1 MISHLFICSPRG
13 DVIAIKQYRDDIPGN
28 IPELFFDLIKDSR
41 ESICPVIDAGGYS
54 FLWMKKNGLYFVCTS
69 KFNTSPSLVF
79 EMINRF
85 TVLLKDYCGVLNEE
99 SLRLNFV
106 LVYELLDEV
115 LDFGYIQGTSTD
127 LLKTYIYNQAIEI
140 PTEQSIFDSID
151 KVVNFETK
159 KRIQPSIASA
169 KPLALVGPV
178 AKERKNEV
186 YIDVLERLT
195 VLIGVTGELI
205 RSEINGV
212 IQVKSYLSGT
222 AEIHMGLNED
232 LVVGRPD
239 RYAPV
244 YSSIIL
250 DYCSF
255 HDSVQLANFEDY
267 KQLSIQAPDGEFI
280 AMNYRITADA
290 ASACIFKLYT
300 VFEEVDSRHLHLTLR
315 LNSTLPAAY
324 HAVNI
329 IATIPMPNS
338 TSAVS
343 FETGGNLQS
352 AEFNTSKKVVVW
364 SIKRL
369 DSGGEQAIKI
379 KITIPEM
386 NKSIKK
392 EIGPMGVDFEAP
404 VYLASGLE
412 IRNLKVF
419 DSHRASQ
426 PQRWVRYVTHSD
438 SYVFRIAPNN

>member
-28 IPELFFDLIKDSR
+28 IPELFFDLVKESR
-41 ESICPVIDAGGYS
+41 ESLYPVIDAGGYS
-54 FLWMKKNGLYFVCTS
+54 FLWLKKNGLYFVCTT

-79 EMINRF
+79 EMMNRF

-140 PTEQSIFDSID
+140 PTEQSIFDSLD
-151 KVVNFETK
+151 RVVNFEPK
-159 KRIQPSIASA
+159 KRIQPSVAA
-169 KPLALVGPV
+169 TKPLALVGPV

-195 VLIGVTGELI
+195 VLIGSTGELI

-212 IQVKSYLSGT
+212 VQIKSYLSGT
-222 AEIHMGLNED
+222 AEIHMGVNED
-232 LVVGRPD
+232 LVVGRSN
-239 RYAPV
+239 RFGSLH
-244 YSSIIL
+244 SSVVL

-255 HDSVQLANFEDY
+255 HDCVLLNNFEDRR
-267 KQLSIQAPDGEFI
+267 QLTIQPPDGEFI
-280 AMNYRITADA
+280 AMNYRITAEA
-290 ASACIFKLYT
+290 TSACIFKLYT
-300 VFEEVDSRHLHLTLR
+300 LFEEIDSRHIYLTLR

-329 IATIPMPNS
+329 VATIPVPNS
-338 TSAVS
+338 TTAVS
-343 FETGGNLQS
+343 FELGGQLQS
-352 AEFNTSKKVVVW
+352 VNYNTSRKLVVW
-364 SIKRL
+364 NIKRL
-369 DSGGEQAIKI
+369 DSGGEQVIKV
-379 KITIPEM
+379 KMNVPELS
-386 NKSIKK
+386 KSTKK
-392 EIGPMGVDFEAP
+392 EIGPMALDFEVP
-404 VYLASGLE
+404 VYLASGME
-412 IRNLKVF
+412 INNLKVF

-438 SYVFRIAPNN
+438 SYVIRISPN

>member
-28 IPELFFDLIKDSR
+28 IPEQFFDLVKETR
-41 ESICPVIDAGGYS
+41 ESTYPVIDAGAYS

-85 TVLLKDYCGVLNEE
+85 TVLLKDYCGILNEE

-140 PTEQSIFDSID
+140 PTELSIFESLDR
-151 KVVNFETK
+151 VVSFEPK
-159 KRIQPSIASA
+159 KRIQPSVAST

-178 AKERKNEV
+178 AKDRKNEV
-186 YIDVLERLT
+186 FIDVHERLT
-195 VLIGVTGELI
+195 VLIGTTGELI

-222 AEIHMGLNED
+222 AEICMGLNED

-239 RYAPV
+239 QYAPV

-255 HDSVQLANFEDY
+255 HDCVQLNNFEDH
-267 KQLSIQAPDGEFI
+267 KQLVIQAPDGEFN

-290 ASACIFKLYT
+290 ASACIFKLYSL
-300 VFEEVDSRHLHLTLR
+300 FEEIDSRHLNLTLR
-315 LNSTLPAAY
+315 LNSTLPPAY

-329 IATIPMPNS
+329 VATIPMPNS
-338 TSAVS
+338 TSSVS
-343 FETGGNLQS
+343 FELGSNLQT
-352 AEFNTSKKVVVW
+352 AEFNTSKKVVTW
-364 SIKRL
+364 CMKRL
-369 DSGGEQAIKI
+369 DSGGEHAIKV
-379 KITIPEM
+379 KMSIPEV
-386 NKSIKK
+386 NKSTKK
-392 EIGPMGVDFEAP
+392 EIGPMGIEFEVP
-404 VYLASGLE
+404 LYLSSRLE
-412 IRNLKVF
+412 IRNLKVY
-419 DSHRASQ
+419 DTHRASQ
-426 PQRWVRYVTHSD
+426 PQRWVRYITHSD
-438 SYVFRIAPNN
+438 SYVFRIAPN

>member
-41 ESICPVIDAGGYS
+41 DSIQPVIDAGGYS
-54 FLWMKKNGLYFVCTS
+54 FLWMKKNGLYFVCTT

-115 LDFGYIQGTSTD
+115 LDFGYIQGTSTE

-140 PTEQSIFDSID
+140 PTEQSIFDSLD
-151 KVVNFETK
+151 RVVSFEPK
-159 KRIQPSIASA
+159 KRIQSSVASA

-178 AKERKNEV
+178 AKDRKNEV
-186 YIDVLERLT
+186 YIDLLERLT

-222 AEIHMGLNED
+222 AEICMGLNED

-255 HDSVQLANFEDY
+255 HESVLLSNFEDH

-290 ASACIFKLYT
+290 TSACILKLYT
-300 VFEEVDSRHLHLTLR
+300 LFEEIDNRYLHLTLR

-324 HAVNI
+324 HACNI

-343 FETGGNLQS
+343 FEIGGSMQT
-352 AEFNTSKKVVVW
+352 AEFKTSKKVVIW
-364 SIKRL
+364 HMKRL

-379 KITIPEM
+379 KMNIPEM
-386 NKSIKK
+386 NKSTKK
-392 EIGPMGVDFEAP
+392 EIGPMGVEFEVP
-404 VYLASGLE
+404 SYLASRLE

-419 DSHRASQ
+419 DPRRALQ
-426 PQRWVRYVTHSD
+426 PQRWVRNVTHSD
-438 SYVFRIAPNN
+438 SYVFRIAPN